1 MYGNWELNPDREF
14 RRLIF
19 CPLNYSHSQV
29 RVTGLEPATHG
40 LKVHYLTT
48 WLHAQDI
55 MFKSPMFS
63 FHNYHSLSTF
73 QGHTTS
79 RLSGNSIS
87 RLHTGQVTE

>member
-1 MYGNWELNPDREF
+1 M
-14 RRLIF
+14 
-19 CPLNYSHSQV
+19 V
-29 RVTGLEPATHG
+29 RVTGIEPATHG

-55 MFKSPMFS
+55 MFIFHMFS
-63 FHNYHSLSTF
+63 FHNYHSLLIF

-87 RLHTGQVTE
+87 RLHIGQVTE